1 MTVKH
6 WLRSALAVALAAA
19 CLLLGA
25 CSTPAV
31 ALEVGGETY
40 TMGDYLAYVYN
51 TVSSD
56 PNLQLYMYYYGSES
70 LGMKL
75 PYGEGKDAEQITI
88 EEYIRLT
95 ARDTIYRQEAVE
107 DLMAKYNVKWDDEL
121 LKEANEAL
129 KEVENDACVQ
139 LGFTKARYEA
149 MYKAVMLNESSLFTG
164 LYDKGGLREVSD
176 ADERKFF
183 DENYLSYF
191 LFEVSLVNKDNTAKS
206 DADIAKIQ
214 AQFDKYVKDFNAG
227 KKTIEDFQN
236 LNRQYEKDAAAAE
249 VTDKED
255 EKDKKTTTTT
265 ATTTTTTAT
274 ATTTTTTTTTGSGA
288 QIVEGEEVTTL
299 TRQDIVKVADG
310 VDEELVKAVTAIPE
324 GEAAVKTYKKNG
336 TTNTMAVIFRLDP
349 EAQRGKKDGKD
360 IDFYADSHDQTLQHM
375 KYEEFDA
382 EVQKQMDE
390 LAKDAV
396 VNQKALKAADIK
408 EMMAYLGVE

>member
-6 WLRSALAVALAAA
+6 WLHSALAVVLAAA

-40 TMGDYLAYVYN
+40 AMGDYLAYVYN
-51 TVSSD
+51 TISSD
-56 PNLQLYMYYYGSES
+56 TNLQMYMYYYGSES
-70 LGMKL
+70 LDMKL
-75 PYGEGKDAEQITI
+75 PYGEGDDAEQITI
-88 EEYIRLT
+88 DEYIRLT
-95 ARDTIYRQEAVE
+95 ARDTIYRQEAAE
-107 DLMAKYNVKWDDEL
+107 DLMAKYEIKWDDEL

-129 KEVENDACVQ
+129 KTVENDACVQ

-191 LFEVSLVNKDNTAKS
+191 LFEVSLVNEDNSAKS

-227 KKTIEDFQN
+227 KKTIEDFQE

-255 EKDKKTTTTT
+255 DKDTKTTTTT
-265 ATTTTTTAT
+265 AAT
-274 ATTTTTTTTTGSGA
+274 TTTTTTTTTGSGGA

-310 VDEELVKAVTAIPE
+310 VDEELVKAVTAVPE

-360 IDFYADSHDQTLQHM
+360 VDFYADSHDQTLQHM
-375 KYEEFDA
+375 KYKEFDA

-396 VNQKALKAADIK
+396 VNQKALKAADLK